1 MRHALARRLDSHGI
15 RLKHTGNIM
24 RAEEFLRQEN
34 LSVKE
39 ITSNNVIMEFCY
51 QEVHTMKGEN
61 F

>member
-1 MRHALARRLDSHGI
+1 
-15 RLKHTGNIM
+15 M

-39 ITSNNVIMEFCY
+39 ITFNNVIMEFWY

>member
-15 RLKHTGNIM
+15 RLKHAGNIM

-39 ITSNNVIMEFCY
+39 ITFNNVIMEFWC
-51 QEVHTMKGEN
+51 QEVHNMKREN